1 LLVLN
6 LGSVPEWGEIP
17 FLPMEEKMN
26 KEKFIEFVEIQTVLI
41 WGYLVIAIPAVA
53 GVGPLGPVNGAE
65 TTIVVWLML
74 VAVLAFIAAVD
85 KALRAAAAIN
95 AVLVGTMTGISL
107 FACMCAGFQT
117 GADLFTVP
125 AAVVVALATGLT
137 ALVFAGA
144 VELFEALEAKNK

>member
-1 LLVLN
+1 
-6 LGSVPEWGEIP
+6 
-17 FLPMEEKMN
+17 MN
-26 KEKFIEFVEIQTVLI
+26 KKKFVEFVEIQSVLV

-53 GVGPLGPVNGAE
+53 GVGILGPVDGAE
-65 TTIVVWLML
+65 TTVIVWAMV

-85 KALRAAAAIN
+85 RGLRAACAIN

-125 AAVVVALATGLT
+125 AAVVVTLVAGLT